1 MGGARRQFAF
11 SANPTID
18 FEDKPSYSITLN
30 VTDDGVGGAIDDSL
44 TITIS
49 VTDIDEAGSVS
60 LSGAAQVGETLQMQL
75 TDPDNG
81 TTTDPNKTPS
91 WQWYQSSTPHGTF
104 EPIDSANASM
114 ITIDTG
120 HLGKYLRATATYD
133 DIHSPPVKTISIT
146 TGQVGTLVSNV
157 RADPYESTFFWVAR
171 AFTTGS
177 NPNGY
182 LVTGIGAAVGD
193 NDFNAND
200 KRQQVQLYTSQLVGD
215 PPDADARPHQL
226 LAEMNTPETVTP
238 DAVVEFV
245 APETIKLRPDTTY
258 FITLGSRDTIFNV
271 TWTTTR
277 SLTHL
282 DAGQWPRWSMSEESL
297 YELNDAWVP
306 TSSQSALVHVTGTVR
321 TDPASTQPMFSSAAE
336 TLTVDE
342 GTTAQD
348 GVIETVEATDTDGD
362 ELTYSIVANSDI
374 ADGPQRM
381 TEFQNVFELN
391 PDTGEITIKEGVE
404 IDYEEGPTEY
414 SVTLQVTDG
423 TDGDGYTE
431 LEGQE
436 TIDATVTLNI
446 DVANINETGSLEID
460 GEVEIGSRL
469 TATLTDPDGSVS
481 VSQWQWARA
490 DAAAG
495 PFSNISDATAVTY
508 TVTQD
513 DVSKFLQLSV
523 DYTDGTGESS
533 QLTAAVQTQVGLSVL
548 VSNIEETLGE
558 AGTDHI
564 SAQPF
569 MTGSHDGDYDLLS
582 VSILYESGDLPK
594 VSIFGANGDDPADLP
609 LAELSTS
616 SPIPQDSKVE
626 FSADSPVRLTK
637 ETKYF
642 VVISDPD
649 GDSGARHKYT
659 TSTREDVAADGWT
672 IGDGRRYKN
681 AAIDTSWTSNVTAV
695 KIEIKGYAL
704 PVIPTEPY
712 FVREMVEWDVAENSP
727 AGTIVGTPEFIVPDA
742 SDTLTFMS
750 SGLGAPSFD
759 DLFIVNSATG
769 VVTVKS
775 GAEINFET
783 GSSYIVD
790 LTVSNRE
797 DDSDTAEN
805 PVLTDDTLPVMINV
819 TNVDES
825 INGIVE
831 ITVFTGLDVDT
842 RLYGIGPSGDPD
854 GSPLTD
860 KSWQWSR
867 SGTLAGPYTDIEDAT
882 SAFYTVKEADD
893 GKFLRFTATYLDP
906 QSDVVYKTAYA
917 TTARVGGELE
927 TNTEPRFS
935 STTESLTVSEN
946 ATSGTLGST
955 FLATDDSGSGT
966 DSDGHDLTYSI
977 SGTDV
982 AYFSTGT
989 GGNTD
994 FAWYPTTGEIVV
1006 NPNATIDYETK
1017 NTYSIVLNVS
1027 DGKNADLED
1036 DTSIDDTLTLTITVT
1051 DVDEAGQVTLSTPT
1065 PIEGTAITASLSDP
1079 DVPTS
1084 SVAWKWQSSA
1094 TINSVFTDIMD
1105 AESDTYTPA
1114 AGDADDYL
1122 RATVSYTDKH
1132 GVNKTGQAT
1141 TTSGVQALVT
1151 NAQPTFADA
1160 AETLS
1165 IDENSSPG
1173 VVLTPTAA
1181 VDTDTGDQLTYR
1193 ITGTSAQVA
1202 AFEQDFDFDDSTAQI
1217 SVKASATI
1225 DFEERPSYSV
1235 TLEVSDSKNGS
1246 GATDTAFDDTLT
1258 LTIDVGNVE
1267 EPGTLGFDMLQPQV
1281 GTSLRALIEDPDGS
1295 ISGESWEWAWSS
1307 TKNGTFENVTSNG
1320 TAASYTPTIED
1331 ADRYLRVSV
1340 TYTDGEGSGKM
1351 LSGTVP
1357 HPVGSSPH
1365 SEAALVRNLSQ
1376 AGGAVT
1382 ETGEAQG
1389 DNALLDSSTA
1399 ATPPALAQQFTT
1411 GSNSGGYWLRS
1422 VQLGL
1427 AADVGAALEVQIL
1440 RDASGVPDSTTP
1452 MPGLTP
1458 AGSFD
1463 ALVTTREEFTHTGI
1477 LLEASTSYWLVVR
1490 ATGGGFRLGSTSS
1503 DGEDNGRAPGWAIA
1517 NTAYWG
1523 DPNAATMWVA
1533 DTRSRAV
1540 RMAIGGDAID
1550 AIAAPDQPKTLSA
1563 AGGDAQVTLMWMPPD
1578 NDGGSPVTKYS
1589 YRHQPAGRQWSAWTD
1604 VTDSDADNS
1613 LDDERMA
1620 VVSGLTNGVLHIFEV
1635 AAHNRAGRGAVN
1647 GTNSMPLAPNTAPL
1661 FELEP
1666 VDLTVSESARENDLV
1681 GTVAATDDD
1690 AGDTLSYSVTGTDAA
1705 GFHANFVLDDS
1716 TGQIA
1721 VKSGARL
1728 DHESKPTF
1736 ELTMNVHD
1744 GKNAMGA
1751 PWTVIDGTEIDAT
1764 KDFTIDVTNEDE
1776 PGTVTITGDTEVVS
1790 TLTAEVQDPDGG
1802 ISGET
1807 WKWQSSTSSTSGF
1820 TDITSAIAATY
1831 TVTVSDLGRYLR
1843 AVVTYTD
1850 DHGPGKTQFQTTADT
1865 VATVVTNSA
1874 PRFTNSVE
1882 ELTVDENMTGDDW
1895 TKLVAA
1901 TDPQSDVLN
1910 YSVDSADAAELTAF
1924 NKDFSLDPLSGQIS
1938 ARSTATIDFEKRASY
1953 AVTLRATDSLDN
1965 EGQPDTSIDAEVL
1978 LTIVVRNL
1986 DEDGS
1991 LVIPDSPSV
2000 NSPYRASL
2008 TDPDGG
2014 VTSVTWTW
2022 WRSKVDPPAVDPPQ
2036 DSEWELVT
2044 ASGTLG
2050 HTYTPVADDAGYYL
2064 RVRVTEYTDLHGTK
2078 SVPLKAISSEK
2089 VTEDVKIRPV
2099 VRRIVTVTGTGGG
2112 GGGGD
2117 TEPSTA
2123 VVIVANGWRPAD
2135 IGVAAALSARTPES
2149 AVIYTDGSRL
2159 STAAR
2164 SLLRDY
2170 LPAEVVVVGGD
2181 AAVSATA
2188 LAEIR
2193 RVSES
2198 ESVRRLSGATRVDT
2212 AAAVARRALA
2222 GSSSARVA
2230 IIANGWSPADIG
2242 VAAALSART
2251 PGSAVLYVT
2260 SSSLPDATESLL
2272 SDRRPSRV
2280 VIVGGTSAVGSEVEA
2295 AIRGVVPA
2303 ADVERI
2309 SGTTRADTAANVA
2322 RSILVTRTDV
2332 SDEGTTLIIANGWGA
2347 PDVGIAAAVS
2357 ARTSRSAVLYSTAQS
2372 LTIPTAQI
2380 ITAYQP
2386 FRVVLI
2392 GGNAVI
2398 SADLERAIRELAP
2411 GSRVVRYSGSSRTQT
2426 AAAAAR
2432 RVLGNP

>member
-1 MGGARRQFAF
+1 
-11 SANPTID
+11 
-18 FEDKPSYSITLN
+18 
-30 VTDDGVGGAIDDSL
+30 
-44 TITIS
+44 
-49 VTDIDEAGSVS
+49 
-60 LSGAAQVGETLQMQL
+60 
-75 TDPDNG
+75 
-81 TTTDPNKTPS
+81 
-91 WQWYQSSTPHGTF
+91 
-104 EPIDSANASM
+104 
-114 ITIDTG
+114 
-120 HLGKYLRATATYD
+120 
-133 DIHSPPVKTISIT
+133 
-146 TGQVGTLVSNV
+146 
-157 RADPYESTFFWVAR
+157 
-171 AFTTGS
+171 
-177 NPNGY
+177 
-182 LVTGIGAAVGD
+182 
-193 NDFNAND
+193 
-200 KRQQVQLYTSQLVGD
+200 
-215 PPDADARPHQL
+215 
-226 LAEMNTPETVTP
+226 
-238 DAVVEFV
+238 
-245 APETIKLRPDTTY
+245 
-258 FITLGSRDTIFNV
+258 
-271 TWTTTR
+271 
-277 SLTHL
+277 
-282 DAGQWPRWSMSEESL
+282 
-297 YELNDAWVP
+297 
-306 TSSQSALVHVTGTVR
+306 
-321 TDPASTQPMFSSAAE
+321 
-336 TLTVDE
+336 
-342 GTTAQD
+342 
-348 GVIETVEATDTDGD
+348 
-362 ELTYSIVANSDI
+362 
-374 ADGPQRM
+374 M
-381 TEFQNVFELN
+381 T
-391 PDTGEITIKEGVE
+391 
-404 IDYEEGPTEY
+404 
-414 SVTLQVTDG
+414 
-423 TDGDGYTE
+423 
-431 LEGQE
+431 
-436 TIDATVTLNI
+436 
-446 DVANINETGSLEID
+446 
-460 GEVEIGSRL
+460 
-469 TATLTDPDGSVS
+469 
-481 VSQWQWARA
+481 
-490 DAAAG
+490 
-495 PFSNISDATAVTY
+495 
-508 TVTQD
+508 
-513 DVSKFLQLSV
+513 
-523 DYTDGTGESS
+523 
-533 QLTAAVQTQVGLSVL
+533 
-548 VSNIEETLGE
+548 
-558 AGTDHI
+558 
-564 SAQPF
+564 
-569 MTGSHDGDYDLLS
+569 
-582 VSILYESGDLPK
+582 
-594 VSIFGANGDDPADLP
+594 
-609 LAELSTS
+609 
-616 SPIPQDSKVE
+616 
-626 FSADSPVRLTK
+626 
-637 ETKYF
+637 
-642 VVISDPD
+642 
-649 GDSGARHKYT
+649 
-659 TSTREDVAADGWT
+659 
-672 IGDGRRYKN
+672 
-681 AAIDTSWTSNVTAV
+681 
-695 KIEIKGYAL
+695 
-704 PVIPTEPY
+704 
-712 FVREMVEWDVAENSP
+712 
-727 AGTIVGTPEFIVPDA
+727 
-742 SDTLTFMS
+742 
-750 SGLGAPSFD
+750 
-759 DLFIVNSATG
+759 
-769 VVTVKS
+769 
-775 GAEINFET
+775 
-783 GSSYIVD
+783 
-790 LTVSNRE
+790 
-797 DDSDTAEN
+797 
-805 PVLTDDTLPVMINV
+805 INV
-819 TNVDES
+819 TNVDET
-825 INGIVE
+825 INGIIT
-831 ITVFTGLDVDT
+831 ITVIGNVLQVDST
-842 RLYGIGPSGDPD
+842 LFGIGPSNDPD
-854 GSPLTD
+854 GRATD
-860 KSWQWSR
+860 ISRQWSR
-867 SGTLAGPYTDIEDAT
+867 SGTLAGPYTNIDDAT
-882 SAFYTVKEADD
+882 SAFYTVKEADH

-906 QSDVVYKTAYA
+906 QSDTVYKTAYA
-917 TTARVGGELE
+917 TTARVGGELD

-946 ATSGTLGST
+946 ATSGALGSA
-955 FLATDDSGSGT
+955 FLATDDSGIGT

-994 FAWYPTTGEIVV
+994 FAWYLTTGEVVV

-1027 DGKNADLED
+1027 DGKNADLEND
-1036 DTSIDDTLTLTITVT
+1036 DTIDDTLTLTITVT

-1065 PIEGTAITASLSDP
+1065 PIEGTAITAEFSDP
-1079 DVPTS
+1079 DIPTS
-1084 SVAWKWQSSA
+1084 DVIWKWQSSA
-1094 TINSVFTDIMD
+1094 TINSVFTDI
-1105 AESDTYTPA
+1105 ANAVSATYTPVSD
-1114 AGDADDYL
+1114 DADDYL

-1132 GVNKTGQAT
+1132 GGNKSAQAT

-1181 VDTDTGDQLTYR
+1181 DDDDGDQLTYR

-1246 GATDTAFDDTLT
+1246 GATDTIYDDTLM

-1267 EPGTLGFDMLQPQV
+1267 EPGTLGFAMLQPQV
-1281 GTSLRALIEDPDGS
+1281 QTSLRALIDDPDGS
-1295 ISGESWEWAWSS
+1295 ISGASSRWATSS
-1307 TKNGTFENVTSNG
+1307 TKNGTFTLIASNG
-1320 TAASYTPTIED
+1320 TAASYTPTSAD
-1331 ADRYLRVSV
+1331 VDRYLRVSV

-1365 SEAALVRNLSQ
+1365 SEATLVRNLSK

-1382 ETGEAQG
+1382 EAGEAQG

-1399 ATPPALAQQFTT
+1399 EAPPALAQQFTT
-1411 GSNSGGYWLRS
+1411 GSNSRGYWLRS

-1563 AGGDAQVTLMWMPPD
+1563 AAGDAQVTLMWMPPD

-1647 GTNSMPLAPNTAPL
+1647 GTSSMPLAPNTAPL

-1776 PGTVTITGDTEVVS
+1776 PGTVTITGDTEVDS

-1882 ELTVDENMTGDDW
+1882 ELTVDENMTGDDL

-1901 TDPQSDVLN
+1901 TDPQSDVLT

-1924 NKDFSLDPLSGQIS
+1924 NKDFSLNTSTGQIS

-1965 EGQPDTSIDAEVL
+1965 EGQSDTSIDAEVL

-2064 RVRVTEYTDLHGTK
+2064 RVRVTPYTDLHGTK
-2078 SVPLKAISSEK
+2078 SVPLEAISSEK
-2089 VTEDVKIRPV
+2089 VTEDVTIRPV
-2099 VRRIVTVTGTGGG
+2099 VRRIVTGTGG

-2123 VVIVANGWRPAD
+2123 VVIVANGWSPAD

-2181 AAVSATA
+2181 AAVSAAA

-2198 ESVRRLSGATRVDT
+2198 ESVRRVSGATRVDT
-2212 AAAVARRALA
+2212 AVAVARRALA
-2222 GSSSARVA
+2222 GSSSGRVA
-2230 IIANGWSPADIG
+2230 IVANGWSPADIG

-2272 SDRRPSRV
+2272 RDRRPSRV
-2280 VIVGGTSAVGSEVEA
+2280 FIIGGPSAVGSEVEA

-2303 ADVERI
+2303 AEVERI
-2309 SGTTRADTAANVA
+2309 SGATRASTAANVA
-2322 RSILVTRTDV
+2322 RTILVTRTDV
-2332 SDEGTTLIIANGWGA
+2332 SDEGTTLIIANGWST
-2347 PDVGIAAAVS
+2347 PDVGVAAAVS
-2357 ARTSRSAVLYSTAQS
+2357 ARTSRSAVLYSTAQT
-2372 LTIPTAQI
+2372 LTTPTAQI

-2386 FRVVLI
+2386 YRVVLI

-2411 GSRVVRYSGSSRTQT
+2411 GSRIIRYSGSSRTQT